1 MCVCE
6 REMEGGKRSIKRG
19 VGSEKDLREDAC
31 ERDKERE
38 GSKQR
43 KYVREKESE

>member
-1 MCVCE
+1 MCVCV

-19 VGSEKDLREDAC
+19 VGSEKEMRKDAC

-43 KYVREKESE
+43 KYVRETESK